1 MRFREGLMGRA
12 ALNRVLCLAPTKAAA
27 ASLEPSQDGG
37 MEWMPGAHPGSED
50 SQ

>member
-1 MRFREGLMGRA
+1 MGRA
-12 ALNRVLCLAPTKAAA
+12 VLNRVLCLAPTIAAA

-37 MEWMPGAHPGSED
+37 MEWMPGAHLGSED